1 MRVVEILVARRTATD
16 RPPPEQQL
24 PATTA
29 PAEPILSAPLQCS
42 NAVGRPLPEGILSF
56 NVYRRFSRLGALQR
70 LNVGLG
76 DCRRSRHRGG
86 KPRFRGNFLAFLR
99 NIAASAAN
107 NTSRVQFPETQEIDV
122 RNLIWAGMFVASGL
136 VPAATFAVEDLPVNP
151 SPSPGSPPAIG
162 ARIEG
167 IAARDVHG
175 NPWSLAEVGREKVV
189 VLAFLGT
196 ECPLVKAYV
205 PRLVELARKYE
216 PKGVVFL
223 GIDPNR
229 QDSHTEL
236 SAFVRTN
243 QIPFAVAK
251 DLKQHI
257 ADAVGAT
264 RTPEVVVLDRERRL
278 RYRGRIDDQFGFIPT
293 NKAAA
298 YHRPKPAQN
307 DLAAALDAVLAGTPV
322 AHPETTASGCL
333 IGRDR
338 PANPQSR
345 VTYAN
350 QVSRLLNQRCV
361 VCHRAGQIAPFAL
374 TSYEEAAGWADMMN
388 EVVQSGRMPPWG
400 ADARIGKFRNEGRL
414 SDAERQ
420 ILAQWAADGAPE
432 GNPQDIPEA
441 PKFAAG
447 WMIPKPDEILYM
459 QDKPFEVPAKGV
471 VEYQFFPVDPG
482 WKEDRWISA
491 IEALPGNPAVVHHIL
506 ILVVPPG
513 GTLQGLGGDDDFL
526 AAYAPGA
533 RPEPLPA
540 GMARRVKAGS
550 KLVFQMHY
558 TPNGTRQTDRSSV
571 GIKFAEPQKVQ
582 KEVVVS
588 SAINA
593 VFQIPAG
600 AADQE
605 VDSRYIFKRDSLL
618 LSLMPHMHLR
628 GKDFMYEAVYPD
640 GRHETLLSVPRYD
653 FGWQTTYRL
662 NEPKPMPQGTV
673 LQCVAHYDNSADN
686 LNNPDPNV
694 TVGWGD
700 QTFDE
705 MMIGFFEA
713 APVDENLTKAHW
725 PKRLTRLEQFDVIMR
740 ASKGEPD
747 ENVKV
752 AAYLALKDQE
762 WMTRFGFI
770 LTLMVPQVDR
780 VCVTSIENGQVKQIN
795 GPFPSLSKKKA
806 QPVPEDL
813 RSPLPQSAAE
823 TEPLAK
829 GIAGAEPIVH
839 QDLTK
844 VEGPIFAAMVR
855 RGARSSLHVPV
866 TIRGKKVSVN
876 YWSRDLSAFP
886 PPAVAILTGL
896 TKVMASA
903 QSDQK
908 KVTQQ

>member
-1 MRVVEILVARRTATD
+1 MR
-16 RPPPEQQL
+16 
-24 PATTA
+24 
-29 PAEPILSAPLQCS
+29 
-42 NAVGRPLPEGILSF
+42 
-56 NVYRRFSRLGALQR
+56 
-70 LNVGLG
+70 
-76 DCRRSRHRGG
+76 
-86 KPRFRGNFLAFLR
+86 K
-99 NIAASAAN
+99 
-107 NTSRVQFPETQEIDV
+107 
-122 RNLIWAGMFVASGL
+122 LIWAGMFVASGF
-136 VPAATFAVEDLPVNP
+136 VPAATFAAEGLPVHP
-151 SPSPGSPPAIG
+151 SASPGLLPAIG

-167 IAARDVHG
+167 LSARDVHG
-175 NPWSLAEVGREKVV
+175 NSWSLAAVGREKVV

-205 PRLVELARKYE
+205 PRLVELARKYD

-229 QDSHTEL
+229 QDSQTEL

-243 QIPFAVAK
+243 EIPFAVAK
-251 DLKQHI
+251 DLKQRI

-307 DLAAALDAVLAGTPV
+307 DLAAALDAILAGQPV
-322 AHPETTASGCL
+322 TQAETTVSGCL

-338 PANPQSR
+338 PVNPQGR
-345 VTYAN
+345 VTYTN

-374 TSYEEAAGWADMMN
+374 TSYEEAAGWAEMMS
-388 EVVQSGRMPPWG
+388 EVVESGRMPPWG
-400 ADARIGKFRNEGRL
+400 ADVRVGKFRNEGHL
-414 SDAERQ
+414 SEAERQ
-420 ILAQWAADGAPE
+420 ILSQWAADGAPE
-432 GNPQDIPEA
+432 GNPQDRPEA
-441 PKFAAG
+441 PKFAEG

-459 QDKPFEVPAKGV
+459 QDKPFEVPATGV
-471 VEYQFFPVDPG
+471 VEYQFFAVDPG

-491 IEALPGNPAVVHHIL
+491 IEPLPGNPAVVHHIL
-506 ILVVPPG
+506 ISVVPPG
-513 GTLQGLGGDDDFL
+513 GTAHGIGGDDDFL
-526 AAYAPGA
+526 AAYAPGL
-533 RPEPLPA
+533 RPERLPA

-571 GIKFAEPQKVQ
+571 GIKFADSKTVQ

-600 AADQE
+600 ATDQE
-605 VDSRYIFKRDSLL
+605 VHSRYIFKRDSVLL
-618 LSLMPHMHLR
+618 ALMPHMHLR
-628 GKDFMYEAVYPD
+628 GKDFKYEAVYPD
-640 GRHETLLSVPRYD
+640 GTREALLSVPHYD
-653 FGWQTTYRL
+653 FGWQTNYRL
-662 NEPKPMPQGTV
+662 EEPKSMPQGTV
-673 LQCVAHYDNSADN
+673 LQCVAHFDNSADN
-686 LNNPDPNV
+686 LNNPDPTV

-713 APVDENLTKAHW
+713 VPADENLMQAHW
-725 PKRLTRLEQFDVIMR
+725 PKHLTRLEQFDVIMR
-740 ASKGEPD
+740 ATKGEPD

-762 WMTRFGFI
+762 WMTRFGMI

-780 VCVTSIENGQVKQIN
+780 VCVTSVENGQVKQIN
-795 GPFPSLSKKKA
+795 GPFPPSSKKPG
-806 QPVPEDL
+806 QPVREDL
-813 RSPLPQSAAE
+813 RSILPEAAAD

-829 GIAGAEPIVH
+829 AIGSTEPIVH

-844 VEGPIFAAMVR
+844 VPGPIFAAMVR

-866 TIRGKKVSVN
+866 TLRGKKVIVN
-876 YWSRDLSAFP
+876 YWSRDLAAFP
-886 PPAVAILTGL
+886 PAAVEILTGL

-903 QSDQK
+903 QADQK
-908 KVTQQ
+908 RVTQQ

>member
-1 MRVVEILVARRTATD
+1 
-16 RPPPEQQL
+16 
-24 PATTA
+24 
-29 PAEPILSAPLQCS
+29 
-42 NAVGRPLPEGILSF
+42 
-56 NVYRRFSRLGALQR
+56 
-70 LNVGLG
+70 
-76 DCRRSRHRGG
+76 
-86 KPRFRGNFLAFLR
+86 
-99 NIAASAAN
+99 
-107 NTSRVQFPETQEIDV
+107 
-122 RNLIWAGMFVASGL
+122 
-136 VPAATFAVEDLPVNP
+136 
-151 SPSPGSPPAIG
+151 
-162 ARIEG
+162 
-167 IAARDVHG
+167 
-175 NPWSLAEVGREKVV
+175 
-189 VLAFLGT
+189 
-196 ECPLVKAYV
+196 V
-205 PRLVELARKYE
+205 PRLVELARKYD

-229 QDSHTEL
+229 QDSQTEL

-251 DLKQHI
+251 DLKQRI
-257 ADAVGAT
+257 ADALGAT

-278 RYRGRIDDQFGFIPT
+278 RYRGRIDDQFGFIPS

-307 DLAAALDAVLAGTPV
+307 DLAGALDAILAGTAV
-322 AHPETTASGCL
+322 AQAETTASGCL

-338 PANPQSR
+338 PVNPESR

-374 TSYEEAAGWADMMN
+374 TSYEEAASWADMMN
-388 EVVQSGRMPPWG
+388 EVAQSGRMPPWG
-400 ADARIGKFRNEGRL
+400 ADARIGKFRNEGHL

-420 ILAQWAADGAPE
+420 ILAQWAADGAPQ
-432 GNPQDIPEA
+432 GNPIDLPQA
-441 PKFAAG
+441 PKFAKG

-459 QDKPFEVPAKGV
+459 QDKPFEVPATGV
-471 VEYQFFPVDPG
+471 VEYQFLPVDPG

-513 GTLQGLGGDDDFL
+513 GTMQGLGGDDDFL
-526 AAYAPGA
+526 TAYAPGA
-533 RPEPLPA
+533 RPELLPL

-550 KLVFQMHY
+550 KLIFQMHY

-571 GIKFAEPQKVQ
+571 GIKFADPKTVQ

-605 VDSRYIFKRDSLL
+605 VHSRYIFKRDSLL

-640 GRHETLLSVPRYD
+640 GRHEALLSVPRYD

-662 NEPKPMPQGTV
+662 DEPKRMPQGTV

-686 LNNPDPNV
+686 LNNPNPSV

-713 APVDENLTKAHW
+713 APADENLTKSHW
-725 PKRLTRLEQFDVIMR
+725 PKRLNRLEQFDVIMR

-762 WMTRFGFI
+762 WMTRFAFI

-780 VCVTSIENGQVKQIN
+780 VCVTSIENGQVKQTS
-795 GPFPSLSKKKA
+795 GPFPPMSREKG
-806 QPVPEDL
+806 QPAPENL
-813 RSPLPQSAAE
+813 RSPLPESAAE

-829 GIAGAEPIVH
+829 NIAGAEPIVH

-866 TIRGKKVSVN
+866 TIRGKKVIVN
-876 YWSRDLSAFP
+876 YWSRDLAAFP
-886 PPAVAILTGL
+886 PAAVEILTGL

-903 QSDQK
+903 QADQK
-908 KVTQQ
+908 RVTQQ